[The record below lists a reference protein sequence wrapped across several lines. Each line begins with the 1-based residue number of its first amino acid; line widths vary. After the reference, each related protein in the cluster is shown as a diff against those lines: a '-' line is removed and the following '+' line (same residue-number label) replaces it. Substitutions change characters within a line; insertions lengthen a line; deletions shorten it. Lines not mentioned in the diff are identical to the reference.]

1 MAKTR
6 AQAAEAILRKLYV
19 MSGNDP
25 APSAEDSASLLI
37 VFDARTDYL
46 RDDELAYWP
55 AEEIPDA
62 VFDPLCEYMLF
73 YVAPVFTPEAG
84 EDQRWAARSQMGM
97 SEMRRVLAKRSDG
110 APVRADYF

>member
-6 AQAAEAILRKLYV
+6 AEAAAAILRKLYV
-19 MSGNDP
+19 LSGSET
-25 APSAEDSASLLI
+25 PSAEDQANLLT

-55 AEEIPDA
+55 AESIPDA

-73 YVAPVFTPEAG
+73 YVAPVFIPDMME
-84 EDQRWAARSQMGM
+84 EQRWAMRSQVGL

>member
-6 AQAAEAILRKLYV
+6 SDAVSAILRKLYV
-19 MSGNDP
+19 LSGSET
-25 APSAEDSASLLI
+25 PSAEDSANLLT

-46 RDDELAYWP
+46 RDDELAHWP
-55 AEEIPDA
+55 AESIPDA

-73 YVAPVFTPEAG
+73 YVAPVFIPDMAE
-84 EDQRWAARSQMGM
+84 EQRWAMRSQIGL
-97 SEMRRVLAKRSDG
+97 SEMRRVLAKRSEG